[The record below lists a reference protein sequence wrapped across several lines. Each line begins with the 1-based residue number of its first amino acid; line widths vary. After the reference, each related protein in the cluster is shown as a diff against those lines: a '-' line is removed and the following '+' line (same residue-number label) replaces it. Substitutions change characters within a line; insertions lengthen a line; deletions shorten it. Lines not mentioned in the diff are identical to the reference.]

1 MADSRSSLMP
11 RVGRALI
18 AVAVAS
24 ALAAAPAAS
33 SMLAVAQ
40 SPASSD
46 SVLTTAAAF
55 TLTLTPFKSGFANPV
70 FMSSAHDGTGRLFV
84 VEKGGRVKVIT
95 RDGTVLPTPLIDLS
109 TRVSKGSEQGLLG
122 LAFHPNFRTNGK
134 FYVYFTNLA
143 GATVINEY
151 RLSPPGSNRVTL
163 PGRRVLTIAQ
173 PYVSRFLRMP

>member
-70 FMSSAHDGTGRLFV
+70 FMSSAHDGTGQ
-84 VEKGGRVKVIT
+84 
-95 RDGTVLPTPLIDLS
+95 PT
-109 TRVSKGSEQGLLG
+109 GQ
-122 LAFHPNFRTNGK
+122 A
-134 FYVYFTNLA
+134 
-143 GATVINEY
+143 
-151 RLSPPGSNRVTL
+151 
-163 PGRRVLTIAQ
+163 
-173 PYVSRFLRMP
+173 